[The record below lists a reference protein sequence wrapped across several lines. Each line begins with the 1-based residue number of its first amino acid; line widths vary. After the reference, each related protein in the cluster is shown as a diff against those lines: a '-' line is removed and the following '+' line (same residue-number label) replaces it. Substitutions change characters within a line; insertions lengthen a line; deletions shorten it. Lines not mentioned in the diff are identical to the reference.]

1 MILIYVLE
9 LNHWF
14 PFYLYLTLIVT
25 IILAKIPCSIQDP
38 KLCLWHLFQILCTLQ
53 KTTKL
58 MFVDKK
64 TLKQVIKSDFKI
76 LNP

>member
-25 IILAKIPCSIQDP
+25 IILAKIPCLTQDP
-38 KLCLWHLFQILCTLQ
+38 KLCLWHLFQILCT
-53 KTTKL
+53 
-58 MFVDKK
+58 
-64 TLKQVIKSDFKI
+64 
-76 LNP
+76 